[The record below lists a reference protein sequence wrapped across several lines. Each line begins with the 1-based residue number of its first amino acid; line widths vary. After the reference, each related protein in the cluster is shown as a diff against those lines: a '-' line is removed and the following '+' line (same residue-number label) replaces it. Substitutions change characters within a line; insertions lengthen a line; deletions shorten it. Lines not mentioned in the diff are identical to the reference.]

1 MATRSKPKRPVN
13 AEYATKAPSEVHEAF
28 AAFIT
33 STTGVE
39 VDAATVG
46 LVQRVYPLFLKS
58 PEVTA
63 ARDAAKAERE
73 NARAQREAVK
83 KAKLQARLD
92 RIEAERQR
100 VLKSLGV
107 PDDGPALSLVGEEV
121 TDESEEVTEPD
132 EDGEPEAQAEEA
144 TLTDESEDAD
154 DDWGDDDSDE
164 LDEEDF

>member
-63 ARDAAKAERE
+63 ARGAAKAERE

-83 KAKLQARLD
+83 KARLQARLD
-92 RIEAERQR
+92 KIEAERQR

-107 PDDGPALSLVGEEV
+107 SDDGPALSLVGEEV
-121 TDESEEVTEPD
+121 ADESEVTEPD

-154 DDWGDDDSDE
+154 DDDWGDDADE
-164 LDEEDF
+164 LDEEEF

>member
-107 PDDGPALSLVGEEV
+107 SDDGPALSLVGEEV
-121 TDESEEVTEPD
+121 TDEPEEVTEPD

-154 DDWGDDDSDE
+154 DDDWGDDADE